1 MRLALFDLDGTVLRG
16 NSWQEYFWWTV
27 RSRPALA
34 PRLLTRLGLRK
45 AGIISAESLKAAA
58 LAPLRGLDAPA
69 VAALGRRI
77 VAERLLVVVRPTAR
91 REIARARSEGCE
103 PVLAT
108 GAFDFLAEA
117 LAAELG
123 VNKVV
128 CTRIDY
134 ADGKCLGRVAGREAR
149 GTVKAEAVRA
159 FFSKREVDW
168 ARSRA
173 FSDDVEDAPLW
184 ALVGE
189 PVMVTRGAK
198 RPASLSANLR
208 VVDWDAGGGEAQV
221 SRTS

>member
-27 RSRPALA
+27 RRRPALA
-34 PRLLTRLGLRK
+34 PGLLARLVLRSAGL
-45 AGIISAESLKAAA
+45 ISAETLKAAA
-58 LAPLRGLDAPA
+58 LAPLRGLDAAA
-69 VAALGRRI
+69 VAAVGRR
-77 VAERLLVVVRPTAR
+77 VTEEQLLSLVRPAAR
-91 REIARARSEGCE
+91 QEIARARAEGFE

-123 VNKVV
+123 VSEIV
-128 CTRIDY
+128 CTRIEY

-149 GTVKAEAVRA
+149 GMAKAEAVRA
-159 FFSKREVDW
+159 SFSKREVDW

-184 ALVGE
+184 ALVGGR
-189 PVMVTRGAK
+189 VMVARGAK
-198 RPASLSANLR
+198 RPAALPANVR
-208 VVDWDAGGGEAQV
+208 VVDWDAGGGGV
-221 SRTS
+221 